1 VLGALREGA
10 VDPDDR
16 RWYTLKQYVFLREA
30 ERAHR
35 ELAIDGALLTATAS

>member
-1 VLGALREGA
+1 LRGGS

-30 ERAHR
+30 ERAFR
-35 ELAIDGALLTATAS
+35 DMSEGGFLLEAPR